1 MKKRIYLIGNA
12 FGSYRARAL
21 IEFLGSSPK
30 FAYYY
35 ADPRYLSPNKPTLFR
50 RVLLKGSRI
59 IDRFYSLSKLQI
71 ADLLYVLPMSNL
83 NGLERLFV
91 KILSKT
97 VITEFYISQ
106 YDTYI
111 NDRKT
116 VKPATWKAKKL
127 LSIDQRLIDIS
138 TELIFLNNAEK
149 VYYLDIARRGNTEK
163 EIHIIPIATMSKKK
177 AALPYTNNENSVLT
191 LCWWGTFIPLHGLEK
206 IIGAAEILKTKN
218 VSFKMYLFGSSEELS
233 QPYKSL
239 VEEKQLSDYVFID
252 NNKHFSDHSLE
263 DFLASHCDI
272 AFGNFGDSV
281 KARTVLVNKI
291 VEAASMGIPVISQET
306 AGLTE
311 YFEDNKSIVFAKP
324 TPEGI
329 AEKIMEV
336 MKKKT
341 LLLNI
346 AKQSHEVYRNNFSKD
361 SYIRQ
366 ISRIL
371 SSDNA

>member
-1 MKKRIYLIGNA
+1 M
-12 FGSYRARAL
+12 
-21 IEFLGSSPK
+21 
-30 FAYYY
+30 
-35 ADPRYLSPNKPTLFR
+35 
-50 RVLLKGSRI
+50 
-59 IDRFYSLSKLQI
+59 
-71 ADLLYVLPMSNL
+71 
-83 NGLERLFV
+83 FV

-106 YDTYI
+106 YDTFV

-116 VKPATWKAKKL
+116 VSPATWKAKKL
-127 LSIDQRLIDIS
+127 LSIDQNLVDIS
-138 TELIFLNNAEK
+138 TELIFLNNAEQI
-149 VYYLDIARRGNTEK
+149 YYLDIIRRGNTDK
-163 EIHIIPIATMSKKK
+163 KTHIIPLASIPKKK
-177 AALPYTNNENSVLT
+177 AALPYINSENTVPT

-218 VSFKMYLFGSSEELS
+218 VSFRMYLFGTSEELS

-239 VEEKQLSDYVFID
+239 VEEKQLSDCVFID

-281 KARTVLVNKI
+281 KGRTVLVNKI
-291 VEAASMGIPVISQET
+291 VEAASMGIPVISQQT

-311 YFEDNKSIVFAKP
+311 YFEDNKNIVFAKA

-329 AEKIMEV
+329 AEKIMEA
-336 MKKKT
+336 MEEKT

-346 AKQSHEVYRNNFSKD
+346 AKQSYEVYRNSFSKE

-366 ISRIL
+366 ISNLL
-371 SSDNA
+371 SHK